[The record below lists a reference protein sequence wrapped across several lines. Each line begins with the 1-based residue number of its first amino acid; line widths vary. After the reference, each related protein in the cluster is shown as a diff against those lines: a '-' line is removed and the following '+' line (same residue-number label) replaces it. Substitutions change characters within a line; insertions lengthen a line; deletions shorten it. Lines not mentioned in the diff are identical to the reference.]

1 MSRHRQNRHH
11 TIRATTFDK
20 RGRIIST
27 ALNSYVTTHPIQAKL
42 AAKVGMPACQFL
54 HAEIHAL
61 IKARGRKVYKI
72 FVERYDFLG
81 NPKTAAPCKICA
93 KALEIYGVERVEYTV
108 G

>member
-27 ALNSYVTTHPIQAKL
+27 AFNSYVTTHPLQAKL
-42 AAKVGMPACQFL
+42 AKKVGMPACQFL
-54 HAEIHAL
+54 HAEISAL

-72 FVERYDFLG
+72 FVERYDSQN

-93 KALEIYGVERVEYTV
+93 EALELYGVERIEYTI